1 MYARSRTL
9 STALLALSLLGAP
22 LAQANDDMGRYLQMD
37 CPALQKV
44 RDQLEQAADQLSQ
57 QGSTVQQQQNAQ
69 QLAAV
74 KLLLRRKACPAL

>member
-1 MYARSRTL
+1 MHARFLTL
-9 STALLALSLLGAP
+9 SVLLLLAAP
-22 LAQANDDMGRYLQMD
+22 MAQASDDSTRYLQMD

-74 KLLLRRKACPAL
+74 KLLLRRKACPAP